1 MGPETIVIANRSR
14 AGKILSSPRQRA
26 PFAYLVS
33 IGASME
39 REPAGFRNVANRL
52 LLVFEDTMSQEEGGP
67 MSEDVVRIINFAQ
80 KVDLAKGSIL
90 VQCEAGISRSSAG
103 AIIVAAVILGPEREL
118 AAVRHVLSVHPVAR
132 PNRRMLE
139 LADAGL
145 NNRGA
150 IITALQVVLEER
162 ASRTATG

>member
-26 PFAYLVS
+26 RFAYLVS
-33 IGASME
+33 IGAPAE

-52 LLVFEDTMSQEEGGP
+52 RLVFEDTMSQEDGGP
-67 MSEDVVRIINFAQ
+67 ISEDVERIINFAR

-103 AIIVAAVILGPEREL
+103 AIIVAAVILGPGREL

-139 LADAGL
+139 LADAVL
-145 NNRGA
+145 SNRGA
-150 IITALQVVLEER
+150 ITTALQAVLEDG
-162 ASRTATG
+162 ASRPKTG